1 MKRGGWTLSFLR
13 AASLCLALAAS
24 VACDGGFGRAIVG
37 RSGNGGAH
45 DVICRDLAPP
55 CTLPPTF
62 PVGPRPAPDFILS
75 ACDRGTPCVLSGS
88 PGPLAGCDLA
98 LSLQDGVET
107 RFASF
112 SCGALTL
119 DVPVGVLSTRIP
131 ELSLFQ
137 TELRISASSPATVE
151 LSHASLSSVRIE
163 LRGPVQLRIT
173 EHSSLRGVQITSKDA
188 SDASL
193 SIVESSTAGVAAL
206 GFHGKLELERSTM
219 ADTQLF
225 GDDVQLRNCSLQTVG
240 INARQFFGTELRG
253 EQLTLEI
260 GEGVLAA
267 AGVDRIRLLS
277 CDTLLVANSQ
287 SYHSTFGVCKS
298 LQVDRSAIG
307 DSIVLGPVESHITI
321 WDGNTFGPNTETSL
335 ASWQDTFSNNRL
347 CTGFS
352 HLSLSNLTSLV
363 CNECDELGETAEQR
377 ICSVPSMNE
386 AGFEPADLVRKNPA
400 CPTIGMPLECNPVPL
415 DPNPL

>member
-1 MKRGGWTLSFLR
+1 LR
-13 AASLCLALAAS
+13 AASLCLALVPN

-37 RSGNGGAH
+37 QSGGGGAGDIH
-45 DVICRDLAPP
+45 CSDLAPQCILQP
-55 CTLPPTF
+55 AF
-62 PVGPRPAPDFILS
+62 PVSPRPAPGFVL
-75 ACDRGTPCVLSGS
+75 ATCDRGTACVLSGS
-88 PGPLAGCDLA
+88 PSPLAGCDLA
-98 LSLQDGVET
+98 LSLQEGVET
-107 RFASF
+107 RFTNV

-131 ELSLFQ
+131 DLSLFQ

-151 LSHASLSSVRIE
+151 LSHASLSSVRVE
-163 LRGPVQLRIT
+163 LHGPVQLRIT
-173 EHSSLRGVQITSKDA
+173 EHSSLRDVQITSKD
-188 SDASL
+188 SSGASL
-193 SIVESSTAGVAAL
+193 ALVESSTAGVAAL
-206 GFHGKLELERSTM
+206 GFHGRLELERSTV

-240 INARQFFGTELRG
+240 INARQFFGTELHG

-321 WDGNTFGPNTETSL
+321 WDGNTFGPQTETSL

-352 HLSLSNLTSLV
+352 HLSLSDVTSLV
-363 CNECDELGETAEQR
+363 CNECDELGETATQR
-377 ICSVPSMNE
+377 LCSVPSMNE
-386 AGFEPADLVRKNPA
+386 AAFTPAELVRKNPA